1 MAGIVRD
8 AARGVL
14 ARASMS
20 SNDIHG
26 IESGWS
32 VKTADGEG
40 IGSVEETTD
49 RYILVKSGLINASRH
64 YLPAVELEHVRPE
77 QKEIGVS
84 LTKAEFEA
92 GDWSEPPTQG
102 PRADVPLNPETAR
115 DEDNPIRH
123 QPVDPERPISL

>member
-1 MAGIVRD
+1 
-8 AARGVL
+8 
-14 ARASMS
+14 MS

-26 IESGWS
+26 IEPGWS

-49 RYILVKSGLINASRH
+49 RYILVKSGLINPSRH

-84 LTKAEFEA
+84 LTKEAFEA
-92 GDWSEPPTQG
+92 GDWSEPPLEG
-102 PRADVPLNPETAR
+102 PRADVPLNPDTER
-115 DEDNPIRH
+115 DEDNPISRG
-123 QPVDPERPISL
+123 PVDPERPITL